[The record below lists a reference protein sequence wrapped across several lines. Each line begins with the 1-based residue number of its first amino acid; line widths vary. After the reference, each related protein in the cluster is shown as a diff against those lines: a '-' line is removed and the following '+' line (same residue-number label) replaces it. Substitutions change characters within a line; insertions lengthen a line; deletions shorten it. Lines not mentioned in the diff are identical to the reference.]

1 MSALSFWQSFQ
12 SAKKPAYD
20 SPSSLHTKPSRPS
33 RSLLA
38 KVIVGGTTL
47 FVVVGAYLS
56 YQTVRSMMLENL
68 KHNALS
74 EVEHSAHEI
83 DRWLANLK
91 VRVEM
96 LANTDVV
103 RSVDWSIASK
113 YLKAEHQRIED
124 FSLFALTTKDGWR
137 NSTVENSKRG
147 NVRDR
152 PWFQRSMLGHIYV
165 GDPMIARANGVSS
178 VAISAPIRRDGNSL
192 SSPIGVVHGN
202 VAVDRVQYVIET
214 LKYGKD
220 SYAFTLNS
228 TGQAIIHP
236 NPAFMTTI
244 EKPGMKLT
252 DSEDPGLAAIAQ
264 KMVHRQQGI
273 ELVTLDKTK
282 KYVAFLPLKEAN
294 WSVALVIPRE
304 NIESQLKL
312 LDTIALAILAL
323 AGTLIGV
330 LVYVQSAEQAQLK
343 QSKLLADAAKEIA
356 DSANSAKS
364 EFLANISHE
373 LRTPLNGILGYAQI
387 LGRSKS
393 LPDKERQGV
402 NIIHQCGSH
411 LLTLINDILDLS
423 KIEARKLEL
432 APQAFHLPSFLQ
444 GVVEICHIRAQQKSI
459 EFHYEPDAD
468 LPVGITADEK
478 RLRQVLINLLGNAIK
493 FTDRG
498 SVTLQVKRIVV
509 ESDVYDGLRL
519 RTAQLCFTIADTG
532 VGIAPADI
540 NKLFQTFE
548 QVGEQK
554 RKVEGTGLGLAISQ
568 QLVQLMGGQI
578 QVKSQPG
585 VGSEFSFEIVLPFAT
600 DWSQQQT
607 ASVGNIIGYEGPQRH
622 ILVVDD
628 RWENRAVLLNLL
640 EPLGF
645 IITEAEHGQAGLDQL
660 QQHLPDLV
668 ITDLAMPVMD
678 GFEMLQEIRKNEQLR
693 SLKIIVSSASV
704 AQIDQ
709 QMSIDA
715 GGDDFL
721 TKPVQVN
728 DLFGV
733 LEKHLELTWKTE
745 DIPDKSSDRQQPTEL
760 IPPPLADLQAW
771 LELVQ
776 EGRLKKLIAAAEELE
791 QQSDRYQ
798 AFSQKIIQLAKQF
811 QSEQL
816 EQFIQQYLLEER
828 REVVS
833 RE

>member
-1 MSALSFWQSFQ
+1 MSTLSFWQFFP
-12 SAKKPAYD
+12 SAKKPVCD
-20 SPSSLHTKPSRPS
+20 SPSSLQTNPVRHS

-47 FVVVGAYLS
+47 FVVVGAYFS
-56 YQTVRSMMLENL
+56 YQTVRSIMLTNL
-68 KHNALS
+68 KGQVLS
-74 EVEHSAHEI
+74 EVEQSRDEI
-83 DRWLANLK
+83 DHWLAMLK

-96 LANTDVV
+96 LANTDLV
-103 RSVDWSIASK
+103 RSVDWAIASK
-113 YLKAEHQRIED
+113 YLKAEDQRIED
-124 FSLFALTTKDGWR
+124 FSLFGLTTPEGWR
-137 NSTVENSKRG
+137 ESTVPNSKRA
-147 NVRDR
+147 NVTDR
-152 PWFQRSMLGHIYV
+152 RWFQRSIAGYVHV
-165 GDPMIARANGVSS
+165 GDPMIARANGISS
-178 VAISAPIRRDGNSL
+178 VPISSPIRRDGNLS
-192 SSPIGVVHGN
+192 SSPIGVVHGS
-202 VAVDRVQYVIET
+202 VSVDRIKYVTET
-214 LKYGKD
+214 LKYGEN

-228 TGQAIIHP
+228 AGQAIIHP

-244 EKPGMKLT
+244 EKPGIKLVEAA
-252 DSEDPGLAAIAQ
+252 DSGLAAIAQ
-264 KMVHRQQGI
+264 KMVNQQQGI

-312 LDTIALAILAL
+312 LDIIALAILAL

-330 LVYVQSAEQAQLK
+330 LVYVQSAEQTQLK
-343 QSKLLADAAKEIA
+343 QSKALADAAKESA
-356 DSANSAKS
+356 DSANNAKS
-364 EFLANISHE
+364 EFLANMSHE

-387 LGRSKS
+387 LGRSKV

-432 APQAFHLPSFLQ
+432 ASQAFHLPSFMQ
-444 GVVEICHIRAQQKSI
+444 GVVEICHIRVQQKGI

-468 LPVGITADEK
+468 LPAGISADEK

-498 SVTLQVKRIVV
+498 SVALRVQRTGLE
-509 ESDVYDGLRL
+509 ESDPRTKLR
-519 RTAQLCFTIADTG
+519 FSIVDTG
-532 VGIAPADI
+532 VGIASADI

-578 QVKSQPG
+578 QVKSQLG
-585 VGSEFSFEIVLPFAT
+585 VGSEFFFEIILPLAS

-607 ASVGNIIGYEGPQRH
+607 ASVGNIIGYEGVKRH

-645 IITEAEHGQAGLDQL
+645 IITEAENGQAGLDQL

-668 ITDLAMPVMD
+668 ITDLVMPVMD
-678 GFEMLQEIRKNEQLR
+678 GFEMLRKIREQEQLR
-693 SLKIIVSSASV
+693 SLKILVSSASV

-721 TKPVQVN
+721 AKPVQVN
-728 DLFGV
+728 DLFTL

-745 DIPDKSSDRQQPTEL
+745 DITHKSADQQQLTEL
-760 IPPPLADLQAW
+760 IPPPLADLQSW

-776 EGRLKKLIAAAEELE
+776 EGRLKKLIAAAEQLAQE
-791 QQSDRYQ
+791 SDRYQ
-798 AFSQKIIQLAKQF
+798 PFTQQIIQQIGRAH
-811 QSEQL
+811 
-816 EQFIQQYLLEER
+816 
-828 REVVS
+828 V
-833 RE
+833 

>member
-1 MSALSFWQSFQ
+1 MSTLSFWRFFP
-12 SAKKPAYD
+12 SAKKPVCD
-20 SPSSLHTKPSRPS
+20 SPSSLQKNPVRHS

-47 FVVVGAYLS
+47 FVVVGAYFS
-56 YQTVRSMMLENL
+56 YQTVRSIMLTNL
-68 KHNALS
+68 KGQVLS
-74 EVEHSAHEI
+74 EVEQSRDEI
-83 DRWLANLK
+83 DHWLAMLK

-96 LANTDVV
+96 LANTDLV

-113 YLKAEHQRIED
+113 YLKAEDQRIED
-124 FSLFALTTKDGWR
+124 FSLFGLTTPDGWR
-137 NSTVENSKRG
+137 ESTVPNSKRA
-147 NVRDR
+147 NVTDR
-152 PWFQRSMLGHIYV
+152 RWFQRSIAGYVHV

-178 VAISAPIRRDGNSL
+178 VPISSPIRRDGNLS
-192 SSPIGVVHGN
+192 SSPIGVVHGS
-202 VAVDRVQYVIET
+202 VSVDRIKYVTET
-214 LKYGKD
+214 LKYGKN

-228 TGQAIIHP
+228 AGQAIIHP
-236 NPAFMTTI
+236 NLAFMTTI
-244 EKPGMKLT
+244 EKPGIKLV
-252 DSEDPGLAAIAQ
+252 EAADPGLAAIAQ
-264 KMVHRQQGI
+264 KMVNQQQGI

-330 LVYVQSAEQAQLK
+330 LVYVQSAEQTQLK
-343 QSKLLADAAKEIA
+343 QSKALADAAKEIA
-356 DSANSAKS
+356 DSANNAKS
-364 EFLANISHE
+364 EFLANMSHE

-387 LGRSKS
+387 LGRSKV

-432 APQAFHLPSFLQ
+432 ASQAFHLPSFLQ
-444 GVVEICHIRAQQKSI
+444 GVVEICHIRAQQKGI

-468 LPVGITADEK
+468 LPVGISTDEK

-493 FTDRG
+493 FTDHG
-498 SVTLQVKRIVV
+498 SVTLRVQRIGLD
-509 ESDVYDGLRL
+509 SDPHTKLR
-519 RTAQLCFTIADTG
+519 FSIVDTG
-532 VGIAPADI
+532 VGIASADI

-578 QVKSQPG
+578 QVKSQLG
-585 VGSEFSFEIVLPFAT
+585 VGSEFFFEIILPLAS

-607 ASVGNIIGYEGPQRH
+607 ASVGNIIGYEGVKRH

-645 IITEAEHGQAGLDQL
+645 IITEAENGQAGLDQL

-668 ITDLAMPVMD
+668 ITDLVMPVMD
-678 GFEMLQEIRKNEQLR
+678 GFEMLRKIREQEQLQ
-693 SLKIIVSSASV
+693 SLKVLVSSASV

-721 TKPVQVN
+721 AKPVQVN
-728 DLFGV
+728 DLFTL

-745 DIPDKSSDRQQPTEL
+745 DITDKSADQQQLTEL
-760 IPPPLADLQAW
+760 IPPPLADLQSW

-776 EGRLKKLIAAAEELE
+776 EGRLKKLIAAAEQLAQE
-791 QQSDRYQ
+791 SDRYQ
-798 AFSQKIIQLAKQF
+798 PFTQQIIQLAKQF

-816 EQFIQQYLLEER
+816 EQFIQQYL
-828 REVVS
+828 S
-833 RE
+833 

>member
-1 MSALSFWQSFQ
+1 MSVFSFWQS
-12 SAKKPAYD
+12 SAPAKQPTTD
-20 SPSSLHTKPSRPS
+20 LSSSRSTNSSKPS

-47 FVVVGAYLS
+47 FVVVGAYFS
-56 YQTVRSMMLENL
+56 YQTLRSVMLGNL
-68 KHNALS
+68 KNQVLS
-74 EVEHSAHEI
+74 EVKQSGDEI
-83 DRWLANLK
+83 DHWLEILK

-103 RSVDWSIASK
+103 RSVNWEIASK
-113 YLKAEHQRIED
+113 YLKAEDERLED
-124 FSLFALTTKDGWR
+124 FSMFALTTPEGWR
-137 NSTVENSKRG
+137 ESTVPNSKG
-147 NVRDR
+147 ANVTDR
-152 PWFQRSMLGHIYV
+152 SWFQRSIAGYVYV

-178 VAISAPIRRDGNSL
+178 VPISVPIRKDGNPS

-202 VAVDRVQYVIET
+202 VAVDRIKDVTER
-214 LKYGKD
+214 LKYGNN

-228 TGQAIIHP
+228 SGQAIVHP
-236 NPAFMTTI
+236 NSDFMTTV
-244 EKPGMKLT
+244 EKPGIKLV
-252 DSEDPGLAAIAQ
+252 DAADPGLAAIAK
-264 KMVHRQQGI
+264 KMVNRQQGI
-273 ELVTLDKTK
+273 ELANIDKTV

-312 LDTIALAILAL
+312 LDIIALAVLAL

-343 QSKLLADAAKEIA
+343 QSKALADAAKEIA
-356 DSANSAKS
+356 DSANNAKS
-364 EFLANISHE
+364 EFLANMSHE

-387 LGRSKS
+387 LGRSKD
-393 LPDKERQGV
+393 LPEKERQGV
-402 NIIHQCGSH
+402 NIIHQCGTH

-444 GVVEICHIRAQQKSI
+444 GVVEICQIRAQQKGI

-468 LPVGITADEK
+468 LPLGITADEK
-478 RLRQVLINLLGNAIK
+478 RLRQVLINLLGNGIK

-498 SVTLQVKRIVV
+498 SVTLRVHRLGYDSDHGTKLRFSIV
-509 ESDVYDGLRL
+509 
-519 RTAQLCFTIADTG
+519 DTG
-532 VGIAPADI
+532 VGIASADI

-548 QVGEQK
+548 QVGDQK

-578 QVKSQPG
+578 KVKSQLD
-585 VGSEFSFEIVLPFAT
+585 VGSEFSFEIVLPLAR

-607 ASVGNIIGYEGPQRH
+607 TSVGKIIGYEGRQQH

-628 RWENRAVLLNLL
+628 RWENRAVLMNLL
-640 EPLGF
+640 TPLGF
-645 IITEAEHGQAGLDQL
+645 MITEAENGQAALDKL
-660 QQHLPDLV
+660 QQNLPDIV
-668 ITDLAMPVMD
+668 ITDLLMPVMD
-678 GFEMLQEIRKNEQLR
+678 GFELLRQIRENEQLR
-693 SLKIIVSSASV
+693 LLKVLVSSASV

-721 TKPVQVN
+721 SKPVQVN
-728 DLFGV
+728 DLFRL
-733 LEKHLELTWKTE
+733 LEKHLKLTWKTQDTFDQSANE
-745 DIPDKSSDRQQPTEL
+745 QQPKEL
-760 IPPPLADLQAW
+760 LPPPPENLQAW

-776 EGRLKKLIAAAEELE
+776 EGRLKKLITTAEQLE
-791 QQSDRYQ
+791 QQNQQYQ
-798 AFSQKIIQLAKQF
+798 PFTQKIIRLAKQF

-816 EQFIQQYLLEER
+816 EKFIQQYLA
-828 REVVS
+828 
-833 RE
+833 